1 MDMTVEELAGGVTKV
16 ALNGRL
22 DIEGAQAV
30 DTRFNVIAGSKKKI
44 VIDLSDLSFVASMGL
59 RTLMMC
65 ARTVKLKG
73 GKMAIANAQPN
84 VLKVLSS
91 SGIGEVVSVNP
102 SLETAIAAVSA

>member
-1 MDMTVEELAGGVTKV
+1 MELTVEELPNGVTK
-16 ALNGRL
+16 ASLNGRL
-22 DIEGAQAV
+22 DIEGAQKV
-30 DTRFNVIAGSKKKI
+30 DMKFNVLAGAKSKL
-44 VIDLSDLSFVASMGL
+44 VVDLSQLTFIASMGL
-59 RTLMMC
+59 RTLMVC
-65 ARTVKLKG
+65 ARTISSKG